1 MKIYNFIFWT
11 RKSRPQS
18 TAKNK

>member
-1 MKIYNFIFWT
+1 MNFIFWT
-11 RKSRPQS
+11 RKSRPQR